1 MKKYFINPE
10 TGLFRA
16 GWRIVLFMIVFI
28 AITFVVMSG
37 VRAALGGLKGGGLLQ
52 FTLLGITAT
61 IAVYIA
67 RKYFDKKS
75 LVSLGVKWD
84 KYAALDILSGF
95 LNSALVMAGIFFVM
109 LWADLIEF
117 RGFSWWMDSTDAAA
131 AFSVAAIPVILVVLF
146 KLTLVSWWEEL
157 VFRGYI
163 LQNIISGTSLLWAIV
178 ITSVLFGA
186 IHAGNPGATTLS
198 TFLLVIT
205 TPQLIYAYVKTGQLW
220 LPMGIHLGWNF
231 FQSSVFGYAA
241 SGMDSPTMISQV
253 PVAADWLSGGEFGA
267 EGSVLVIPFTFLSL
281 FLIHFWVRA
290 TRKPGQGVFETLV

>member
-10 TGLFRA
+10 SGLFRA
-16 GWRIVLFMIVFI
+16 GWRIILFIIVFI
-28 AITFVVMSG
+28 AISFVVMSG
-37 VRAALGGLKGGGLLQ
+37 VRAVLGGLKGGGLLQ
-52 FTLLGITAT
+52 FTLLSITAT

-75 LVSLGVKWD
+75 LISLGVKWD

-117 RGFSWWMDSTDAAA
+117 RGFSWWMDSTGAAA

-146 KLTLVSWWEEL
+146 KMSIVSWWEEL

-163 LQNIISGTSLLWAIV
+163 LQNIISGTSLLWAII

-267 EGSVLVIPFTFLSL
+267 EGSILVIPFTILSL